1 MTRRPTRVQTR
12 DMAESFDATRF
23 LDEAVD
29 LITELTHGQSGL
41 VGLRR
46 IMAMGLWSL
55 RADGVAV
62 IEFGPASGRI
72 VAASGAAEDVL
83 GRRVDTG
90 DDKMRRL
97 MDGNPYVVC
106 PADEL
111 PADLR
116 DLSRDSA
123 TAIIGHVTRST
134 GTVGAVVAMLPAG
147 VDPND
152 PLRHRLMRY
161 LVAVTA
167 RLYRESHGLPLHPDP
182 TLRVRPDTTVVVDRT
197 GIVRWTN
204 PASRHVVDA
213 IGVRIGERFPLSLPG
228 PGQVLE
234 HSPDDGTYTVTA
246 KSWPDRPDVSLT
258 IRDITE
264 ARRWEQS
271 RELFVALTSH
281 ELRTPVTVIKGYAET
296 LNGHW
301 DLLDES
307 SRREAARVLGLRAG
321 ELARLLDRLLS
332 AVGEPGVPPVVE
344 RFRLSDA
351 VRAAI
356 EELPSDLRARVR
368 LRLPADLPIVFGEP
382 ASIASIVS
390 ELVTNAGKYA
400 PTDSGDIE
408 IDGVYDARTVGIRV
422 ADRGIGVRPEH
433 VESAF
438 ERFWQADTGDH
449 RRFGGVGL
457 GLYLVRRIV
466 ERQNGWVS
474 LRPRDSGGTVA
485 EVRLPR
491 GDPARMAAR
500 RSGEA

>member
-1 MTRRPTRVQTR
+1 
-12 DMAESFDATRF
+12 MAEAFDTGRL
-23 LDEAVD
+23 LDEATD
-29 LITELTHGQSGL
+29 LINQLTRGESGL
-41 VGLRR
+41 LGLRR
-46 IMAMGLWSL
+46 VVSIGAWALD
-55 RADGVAV
+55 ADGVAI
-62 IEFGPASGRI
+62 IEFGPVSGRI
-72 VAASGAAEDVL
+72 VAASGAAAAVL
-83 GRRVDTG
+83 GRRVDSG
-90 DDKMRRL
+90 DDTLRRL
-97 MDGNPYVVC
+97 MVGEPYVV
-106 PADEL
+106 AAAKDL

-116 DLSRDSA
+116 DMSRRSA
-123 TAIIGHVTRST
+123 SAVIGRITRGT
-134 GTVGAVVAMLPAG
+134 GTVGAFVAMLPDG
-147 VDPND
+147 VDPAD
-152 PLRHRLMRY
+152 PMRARLVRY
-161 LVAVTA
+161 LVALA
-167 RLYRESHGLPLHPDP
+167 GRLYRESPGLPLHPDP
-182 TLRVRPDTTVVVDRT
+182 TLRIRPDTTAVVDRA

-204 PASRHVVDA
+204 PASRHLVEA
-213 IGVRIGERFPLSLPG
+213 TGVRVGETLPLPMPG

-234 HSPDDGTYTVTA
+234 HSLPGGGTFTLTA

-281 ELRTPVTVIKGYAET
+281 ELRTPVTVIKGYADT
-296 LNGHW
+296 LIGRW
-301 DLLDES
+301 DVLDEA
-307 SRREAARVLGLRAG
+307 SRRDAARVLGLRAA
-321 ELARLLDRLLS
+321 ELARLLDRLLT

-344 RFRLSDA
+344 RFNLADA
-351 VRAAI
+351 VGAAI
-356 EELPSDLRARVR
+356 AEMPAELRTRVR
-368 LRLPADLPIVFGEP
+368 YRTPTDLPIVFGEP

-400 PTDSGDIE
+400 PPDSGDIE
-408 IDGVYDARTVGIRV
+408 VDGVSDARTVGIRV
-422 ADRGIGVRPEH
+422 SDRGIGVRPEH

-449 RRFGGVGL
+449 RRYGGVGL

-491 GDPARMAAR
+491 GDLGRKTLR